1 MRLSLVLAVFV
12 AGSVAQPPDYQCWNF
27 AQTNEI
33 RHLYLPAVNDLRQ
46 QIGQKAET
54 YRPQGK
60 NIYKLFWDCILE
72 NYAQE
77 AADQCSATPKVPSEL
92 SFVHNSTTLTTCN
105 PTPFI
110 KQQMKYWW
118 SEVERVGLDANA
130 AFKPELKNFAVL
142 ANGLATR
149 IGCAQ
154 KNCDGVL
161 HMVCVVYG

>member
-1 MRLSLVLAVFV
+1 
-12 AGSVAQPPDYQCWNF
+12 
-27 AQTNEI
+27 
-33 RHLYLPAVNDLRQ
+33 
-46 QIGQKAET
+46 
-54 YRPQGK
+54 
-60 NIYKLFWDCILE
+60 FWDCILE

-77 AADQCSATPKVPSEL
+77 AADQCSATPTVPSDL
-92 SFVHNSTTLTTCN
+92 SFVHNSTKLTTCN

-110 KQQMKYWW
+110 KQQMGHWW

-154 KNCDGVL
+154 KNCNGEL
-161 HMVCVVYG
+161 HMVCVVYGKAASNTGQAIYEVGAGCSSDQECSTYAGSK